1 MRLALLS
8 ALFLTPAVACAPVN
22 AAPAGF
28 SQSPAAI
35 ADGLLAA
42 DRAFAAAASG
52 KPAAEALD
60 AMIADDVVMFI
71 IPAPT
76 QAPNRAEAQAI
87 MGQAFGSEPVTLRW
101 APVRGGVSADGQ
113 HGFTYGFMDQLVA
126 GKPPKLG
133 KYVAYWIRQ
142 ADGWRAASLQ
152 IVPRADGDVVTA
164 MRAPALPDWLVPPTT
179 DAALIESYRASLDK
193 VERAFSDESQTI
205 GLGAGF
211 KKYGSAD
218 AMNVGGGADF
228 VYGNVAIGEAQGGDA
243 PNPSPLRWAPDGVV
257 VASSGDL
264 GFTYGYLVRNGPTPP
279 GRLARIPWVTI
290 WRRNSPSGPWLY
302 VAE

>member
-1 MRLALLS
+1 MRLMILAVLLL
-8 ALFLTPAVACAPVN
+8 APACAPV
-22 AAPAGF
+22 ARPLSAVAP
-28 SQSPAAI
+28 SPASV
-35 ADGLLAA
+35 ADSLIAA
-42 DRAFAAAASG
+42 DRAFAAAAAG

-60 AMIADDVVMFI
+60 AMIADDVVMFV

-76 QAPNRAEAQAI
+76 QARNRADARAI
-87 MGQAFGSEPVTLRW
+87 MAQVFAGDPVTLRW
-101 APVRGGVSADGQ
+101 APVRGGVSADGL
-113 HGFTYGFMDQLVA
+113 HGFTYGFMDQLIA

-133 KYVAYWIRQ
+133 KYVAYWVKGR
-142 ADGWRAASLQ
+142 DGWRAASLK
-152 IVPRADGDVVTA
+152 IVPRADGEVVTA
-164 MRAPALPDWLVPPTT
+164 MRDPALPDHLVAPTT
-179 DAALIESYRASLDK
+179 DAATIAAYRASLDK
-193 VERAFSDESQTI
+193 AERAFSDDSQTI

-257 VASSGDL
+257 VSSSGDL
-264 GFTYGYLVRNGPTPP
+264 GFTYGDLLRNGPTPP
-279 GRLARIPWVTI
+279 GRLARIPWITI
-290 WRRNSPSGPWLY
+290 WRRNSPSEPWLY

>member
-1 MRLALLS
+1 MRLVMLTALLL
-8 ALFLTPAVACAPVN
+8 APACAPV
-22 AAPAGF
+22 AKPA
-28 SQSPAAI
+28 SAVVQSPASV
-35 ADGLLAA
+35 ADSLLAA
-42 DRAFAAAASG
+42 DRAFAAAAAG

-76 QAPNRAEAQAI
+76 QARNRAEAQAI
-87 MGQAFGSEPVTLRW
+87 MGQVFAGDAVTLRW
-101 APVRGGVSADGQ
+101 APVRGGVSADGR

-133 KYVAYWIRQ
+133 KYVAYWVRG
-142 ADGWRAASLQ
+142 ADGWRAASLK
-152 IVPRADGDVVTA
+152 IVPRPDGDVATA
-164 MRAPALPDWLVPPTT
+164 MREPALPDHLVAPTA
-179 DAALIESYRASLDK
+179 DAAVIESYRASLDK
-193 VERAFSDESQTI
+193 AERAFSDDSQTI

-218 AMNVGGGADF
+218 AMNVGGEADF
-228 VYGNVAIGEAQGGDA
+228 VYGNVAIGAAQGGDA

-257 VASSGDL
+257 VSSSGDL
-264 GFTYGYLVRNGPTPP
+264 GFTYGYLIRNGPTPP

-290 WRRNSPSGPWLY
+290 WRRNSPSDPWLY

>member
-1 MRLALLS
+1 MRLVALP
-8 ALFLTPAVACAPVN
+8 ALTLAPACAPV
-22 AAPAGF
+22 AGPPLAVA
-28 SQSPAAI
+28 QSPAAV
-35 ADGLLAA
+35 ADSLIAA
-42 DRAFAAAASG
+42 DRAFAAAAAG
-52 KPAAEALD
+52 KTAAEALD

-76 QAPNRAEAQAI
+76 QARNRAEARAI
-87 MGQAFGSEPVTLRW
+87 MGEVFAGDPVTLRW
-101 APVRGGVSADGQ
+101 APVRAGVSADGL
-113 HGFTYGFMDQLVA
+113 HGFTYGFMDQLIA

-133 KYVAYWIRQ
+133 KYVAYWVKG
-142 ADGWRAASLQ
+142 ADGWRAASLK
-152 IVPRADGDVVTA
+152 IVPRADGEVATA
-164 MRAPALPDWLVPPTT
+164 MRAPALPDHLVPPTA
-179 DAALIESYRASLDK
+179 DAAVIANYRASLDK
-193 VERAFSDESQTI
+193 AERAFSDDSQTM

-264 GFTYGYLVRNGPTPP
+264 GFTYGYLLRNGPTPP
-279 GRLARIPWVTI
+279 GRLAKIPWITI
-290 WRRNSPSGPWLY
+290 WRRKSPSDPWLY

>member
-1 MRLALLS
+1 
-8 ALFLTPAVACAPVN
+8 
-22 AAPAGF
+22 
-28 SQSPAAI
+28 
-35 ADGLLAA
+35 
-42 DRAFAAAASG
+42 
-52 KPAAEALD
+52 
-60 AMIADDVVMFI
+60 VVMFI

-76 QAPNRAEAQAI
+76 QARNRAEARAI
-87 MGQAFGSEPVTLRW
+87 MSQAFAGDAVTLRW
-101 APVRGGVSADGQ
+101 APVRGGVSADGR

-133 KYVAYWIRQ
+133 KYVAYWVRG
-142 ADGWRAASLQ
+142 ADGWRAASVK
-152 IVPRADGDVVTA
+152 IVPRADGVVVTD
-164 MRAPALPDWLVPPTT
+164 MRDPALPAHLVAPTT
-179 DAALIESYRASLDK
+179 DEAVIAGYRASLDK
-193 VERAFSDESQTI
+193 AERAFSDESQTI

-243 PNPSPLRWAPDGVV
+243 PTPSPLRWAPDGVV

-264 GFTYGYLVRNGPTPP
+264 GFTYGYLLRNGPTPP
-279 GRLARIPWVTI
+279 GRLAKIPWITI
-290 WRRNSPSGPWLY
+290 WRRKSPSEPWLY